1 MLHLLLLTYPGEF
14 KGNVKKWQRES
25 KKNFDSFL
33 KLANRDRLIDFFNH
47 NCSHLAL
54 PKKLLKSMPEEAV
67 SVEDLTLWFEE
78 DDEDSLEIIKE
89 YGLEVWQA
97 KELQVLAQQRS
108 IHDLLRELTPD
119 PGQPADQFTRFLHP
133 LIEEGYEEIDDL
145 DDLVVDDEYDKLM
158 SYNRKYKSNPQKRSA
173 MMWSELRGMNM
184 TYSEAHRISEMAT
197 EWASRYMFRLLLDS
211 HKNASEL
218 HEYEYTPSGVYR
230 HLIPWQEDD
239 PHNTLTYRDRATP
252 FADPRTQR
260 RIINAMIAEEIE
272 DIEDLVY
279 WRPDEPIEGPRPG
292 EFVTK
297 YELLSLQADPRVGM
311 FRERDDLAELY
322 HQRDVLERYTQRAS

>member
-1 MLHLLLLTYPGEF
+1 MPTWVSSPTRARAQGGH
-14 KGNVKKWQRES
+14 VKWRS
-25 KKNFDSFL
+25 KKNFDCR
-33 KLANRDRLIDFFNH
+33 KLANRDRLIHFFNH

-108 IHDLLRELTPD
+108 MHDLLRELTPD

-197 EWASRYMFRLLLDS
+197 EWASRYMFKQFS
-211 HKNASEL
+211 HNNASDSTSTRVRACTCSGSPGRRTTRT
-218 HEYEYTPSGVYR
+218 TPS
-230 HLIPWQEDD
+230 
-239 PHNTLTYRDRATP
+239 
-252 FADPRTQR
+252 RTTTGR
-260 RIINAMIAEEIE
+260 R
-272 DIEDLVY
+272 
-279 WRPDEPIEGPRPG
+279 RSPTRGRSG
-292 EFVTK
+292 
-297 YELLSLQADPRVGM
+297 G
-311 FRERDDLAELY
+311 
-322 HQRDVLERYTQRAS
+322 